1 MNNKEPSERYNKV
14 KELIPDY
21 RLILIDPHQ
30 MGKASFSAMKT
41 ELNTVLKFIAN
52 ANNKAELRNNIDGDE
67 TLDADAVAV
76 INSCTGANIS
86 MPDGGEVTMMS
97 EGIKQLIEEGRDNM
111 IDALRAVGASEDLI
125 QNALEKMK
133 EKQENTNDEV

>member
-1 MNNKEPSERYNKV
+1 M
-14 KELIPDY
+14 D
-21 RLILIDPHQ
+21 
-30 MGKASFSAMKT
+30 KASFSAMKT

-52 ANNKAELRNNIDGDE
+52 AKNKAELRNNIDGTE

-97 EGIKQLIEEGRDNM
+97 EGLRLIS
-111 IDALRAVGASEDLI
+111 V
-125 QNALEKMK
+125 
-133 EKQENTNDEV
+133 QEQVSYLPVHT